1 MKIVNKAKRL
11 AKKLDMDFSENRPNN
26 GYGLRQYDVS
36 TKVFFNTDNDKAFIV
51 TTCGNCGDVT
61 YVDVTNL
68 L

>member
-26 GYGLRQYDVS
+26 GYGGYNDVS

-51 TTCGNCGDVT
+51 TTCSNCGDGT
-61 YVDVTNL
+61 YVDATNL